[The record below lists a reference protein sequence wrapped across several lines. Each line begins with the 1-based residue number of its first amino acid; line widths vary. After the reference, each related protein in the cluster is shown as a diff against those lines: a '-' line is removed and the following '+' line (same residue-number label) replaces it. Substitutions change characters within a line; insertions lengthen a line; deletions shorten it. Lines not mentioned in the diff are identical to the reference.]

1 MKFLIMSL
9 SPLQA
14 RVSQQRFD
22 ILILALLVIEAS
34 LISYAG
40 SHLIDPVILQEYT
53 EDVWFGS
60 DIGRVFGNMTDQS
73 SDFFRAKV
81 HPLFPILIY
90 PLVYCVRILLNT
102 TPGMAVRVVLAL
114 TTALWAGTVFITLRN
129 LGCRRFDAALFSV
142 LMLSSAASIFWTV
155 VPETFLFGS
164 LTMTIALCFT
174 AIAQHQKFSQ
184 WWYVLVSAITLSIT
198 TTNWII
204 GMLMTGVNHSWK
216 RSLWITI
223 VALGLTTIVWRI
235 QHRFFPSA
243 LFFIGNFEEE
253 KHYFL
258 LSTSG
263 GPLRVLTSFVLHTM
277 VMPAIQLLPSNRNQ
291 PEWPM
296 LSTQFALPGSSG
308 IWGLLATVL
317 WIGLLGLG
325 LWAFLTT
332 PKNIKFRIV
341 LGLGLLMQLVLYVV
355 YGEETFLYATHI
367 IPFLIGLC
375 ALTTLTRF
383 RIAGLIIT
391 ALLIV
396 NVSINNSI
404 QFAAATQFLKNTGP
418 LREQSVSLN
427 AQPHPLSVQN
437 LVSSY
442 NSQ

>member
-155 VPETFLFGS
+155 VPETFLF
-164 LTMTIALCFT
+164 ALLQLLNTKNF
-174 AIAQHQKFSQ
+174 H
-184 WWYVLVSAITLSIT
+184 
-198 TTNWII
+198 NG
-204 GMLMTGVNHSWK
+204 GMYWLAP
-216 RSLWITI
+216 L
-223 VALGLTTIVWRI
+223 L
-235 QHRFFPSA
+235 SA
-243 LFFIGNFEEE
+243 L
-253 KHYFL
+253 
-258 LSTSG
+258 
-263 GPLRVLTSFVLHTM
+263 
-277 VMPAIQLLPSNRNQ
+277 Q
-291 PEWPM
+291 PQ
-296 LSTQFALPGSSG
+296 T
-308 IWGLLATVL
+308 GLL
-317 WIGLLGLG
+317 
-325 LWAFLTT
+325 
-332 PKNIKFRIV
+332 
-341 LGLGLLMQLVLYVV
+341 
-355 YGEETFLYATHI
+355 E
-367 IPFLIGLC
+367 C
-375 ALTTLTRF
+375 
-383 RIAGLIIT
+383 
-391 ALLIV
+391 
-396 NVSINNSI
+396 S
-404 QFAAATQFLKNTGP
+404 
-418 LREQSVSLN
+418 
-427 AQPHPLSVQN
+427 
-437 LVSSY
+437 
-442 NSQ
+442 